1 MVAYADRQRQL
12 EAGFR
17 KRDFIP
23 ERRIHFSGY
32 RELIWHKRP
41 LYEEIRRGGFSTPFR
56 ELLCDNL
63 IFASPL
69 KKTQMCSCPSTSIY
83 HVCVLNTCL
92 EPDFYL
98 HFPPGDRTACLN
110 TNTLPGNDC
119 YAIEMAF

>member
-23 ERRIHFSGY
+23 ERRIDFSGY

-69 KKTQMCSCPSTSIY
+69 KKNTDVFLSKYFHLPCL
-83 HVCVLNTCL
+83 CVEYMFGARLLSPFSSWRQNGMFKHQHAT
-92 EPDFYL
+92 
-98 HFPPGDRTACLN
+98 RK
-110 TNTLPGNDC
+110 
-119 YAIEMAF
+119 